1 MSPTV
6 LESLEILLL
15 LELLGLIQLTKISNW
30 VRRVVTNSSKS
41 AELASVVVASLGT
54 ILTGELVL
62 SLRKKPVKVVHNR
75 IREGTFFENSFFFE
89 YAL

>member
-1 MSPTV
+1 MVP
-6 LESLEILLL
+6 
-15 LELLGLIQLTKISNW
+15 
-30 VRRVVTNSSKS
+30 KS

-75 IREGTFFENSFFFE
+75 IREGTFFENSFFLSMHYSIHNFKI
-89 YAL
+89 LSRTLQ